1 MANRIALAVLTT
13 EYSCARKGNHVRT
26 CSFLHQL
33 TATIRVAAPFLFSKI
48 NAWRPVKRIL
58 VHKREKEIGDNVMRL
73 IRGIQ
78 ISAS

>member
-1 MANRIALAVLTT
+1 MCTKRK
-13 EYSCARKGNHVRT
+13 SCPNM
-26 CSFLHQL
+26 FLS
-33 TATIRVAAPFLFSKI
+33 TSAYCYDSRCCPVAAPFLFSKI

-73 IRGIQ
+73 IRGIR